1 MPVRECYFFLMIA
14 WAAAGLPARCQT
26 AEREINLTVGASTVI
41 DCPFDMGRI
50 AISTPEVVDAVP
62 VTRRELLLLAKGY
75 GLATVGV
82 WSKNGDRLLFR
93 VTVAHDLG
101 QVRDLLRQTFP
112 DEQIQVQSAQ
122 ESLSLTGRVSS
133 QAVADRATALLA
145 PLAKS
150 VVNNLQVVP
159 PRPDR
164 QVILRVKFA
173 ELNRTAAASFGVH
186 LLSTGAG
193 NTTGRVTTGQFSP
206 PSVTQVYPSGLKQD
220 GITGVTPGAAGG
232 AVSNFTLSDALN
244 IFAFRP
250 DLNLGTLIQSL
261 RTQGVLQ
268 ILAEPNLVTTDGK
281 EATFHVGGEFPVPI
295 VQGGANAGAVTIM
308 FHEFGIKLSFLP
320 RVTGQNTI
328 KLHVK
333 PEVSTIDLANGVV
346 MSGFSIPALATRRM
360 ETDVELAEGQSFA
373 IAGLIDDRVTENLSK
388 VPGLANIPILGVL
401 FKSRAQNKTKTELV
415 VIVTPSVVD
424 PADTASQPATPAMP
438 LEFYAPEPARAPAGK
453 KK

>member
-1 MPVRECYFFLMIA
+1 
-14 WAAAGLPARCQT
+14 
-26 AEREINLTVGASTVI
+26 
-41 DCPFDMGRI
+41 
-50 AISTPEVVDAVP
+50 
-62 VTRRELLLLAKGY
+62 
-75 GLATVGV
+75 
-82 WSKNGDRLLFR
+82 
-93 VTVAHDLG
+93 
-101 QVRDLLRQTFP
+101 
-112 DEQIQVQSAQ
+112 
-122 ESLSLTGRVSS
+122 
-133 QAVADRATALLA
+133 
-145 PLAKS
+145 
-150 VVNNLQVVP
+150 
-159 PRPDR
+159 
-164 QVILRVKFA
+164 
-173 ELNRTAAASFGVH
+173 
-186 LLSTGAG
+186 
-193 NTTGRVTTGQFSP
+193 
-206 PSVTQVYPSGLKQD
+206 
-220 GITGVTPGAAGG
+220 
-232 AVSNFTLSDALN
+232 
-244 IFAFRP
+244 
-250 DLNLGTLIQSL
+250 
-261 RTQGVLQ
+261 
-268 ILAEPNLVTTDGK
+268 
-281 EATFHVGGEFPVPI
+281 VGGEFPVPI
-295 VQGGANAGAVTIM
+295 VQGGANAGAVTIV